1 MNNPHRSRPQAT
13 SEGNA
18 MHAAYLDAL
27 RKRCARDRRGSIVL
41 PAGIVADVGEITAV
55 LAAIEI
61 ATSDK

>member
-1 MNNPHRSRPQAT
+1 
-13 SEGNA
+13 